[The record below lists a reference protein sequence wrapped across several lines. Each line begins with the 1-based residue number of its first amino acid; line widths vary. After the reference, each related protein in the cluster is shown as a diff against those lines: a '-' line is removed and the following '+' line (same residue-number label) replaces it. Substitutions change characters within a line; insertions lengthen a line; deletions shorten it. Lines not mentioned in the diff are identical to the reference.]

1 MKLSHLLF
9 GLGGLAGAVVFVV
22 YYDAAFPAAAI
33 DLNLSRD
40 QIARRAAEYVRA
52 EGIDPDTF
60 QSSLTFQVDE
70 TAADFLQRVRGL
82 EATSR
87 FARQEL
93 ALWNWRA
100 RWFRFGQPEE
110 YVLRLTPDGRPL
122 RYAHIIPDAA
132 AGDSLSHDSARALA
146 TAFVRDRLSLD
157 LSAWRL
163 EDQSTQARDNRIDH
177 SFTWEKLGSKIDWR
191 PGDPEAGTA
200 SIRLS
205 VHVQGSQIGGFSRYL
220 EVPEK
225 FIRDQAKTTSSGQL
239 LTLISL
245 GLMLV
250 LIIAAAAVAIVRYKR
265 DQIRWGPGFV
275 AGGVVALAL
284 LVSGVLSLPLLKS
297 QYQTEMAYPT
307 FLGITAIGGLIVAGL
322 YCLAI
327 AVSAAAGESLAGDV
341 FPRGILGWRD
351 WAARRWVTGET
362 AGEVLRGYAVGLGFL
377 GYITIFYLLGQRYL
391 GVWLPA
397 DSPHSE
403 LLSMYLPWLVPL
415 LIATQAAL
423 SEELLLRLFAVSFV
437 KRYAKLTVV
446 ALVVPAMIWAFGHSN
461 YPVYPVYVRGIELT
475 IAGTFFGWI
484 FIRYGLLAT
493 VLAHYTIDAVLIA
506 MPLLRAAG
514 GSYVGYGAAAL
525 AFAAAPLVVPA
536 LWAVRGRRPAPA

>member
-1 MKLSHLLF
+1 MKTSHVLF
-9 GLGGLAGAVVFVV
+9 GLGGIAGLVVFVV

-33 DLNLSRD
+33 DLDLSREA
-40 QIARRAAEYVRA
+40 IAQRATDYVRA
-52 EGIDPDTF
+52 RGIDPDTF
-60 QSSLTFQVDE
+60 QSTLTFQVDE

-87 FARQEL
+87 FAREQL

-100 RWFRFGQPEE
+100 RWFRSGETEE

-132 AGDSLSHDSARALA
+132 AGDSLSQDSARAAA
-146 TAFVRDRLSLD
+146 TTFLRDQLD
-157 LSAWRL
+157 VDVASWRL

-177 SFTWEKLGSKIDWR
+177 SFTWEKLGSKIEWR
-191 PGDPEAGTA
+191 PDDPEAGTA
-200 SIRLS
+200 SMRLS
-205 VHVQGSQIGGFSRYL
+205 VQVHGSEIGGFSRYL
-220 EVPEK
+220 EVPEQ
-225 FIRDQAKTTSSGQL
+225 FVRDQGKTTSLGQL
-239 LTLISL
+239 LTIISL

-250 LIIAAAAVAIVRYKR
+250 LIIAAAAVTIVRFKQDR
-265 DQIRWGPGFV
+265 VRWRPGFV
-275 AGGVVALAL
+275 AGGLVALTVLA
-284 LVSGVLSLPLLKS
+284 SGVLSLPLLKS
-297 QYQTEMAYPT
+297 QYSTEVAYPT
-307 FLGITAIGGLIVAGL
+307 FLGIAAIGGLIAAIL

-327 AVSAAAGESLAGDV
+327 AVSTAAGESLAADS
-341 FPRGILGWRD
+341 FPRGIRGWRD
-351 WAARRWVTGET
+351 WTARRWVTGET
-362 AGEVLRGYAVGLGFL
+362 AGEVLRGYAVGLVFL
-377 GYITIFYLLGQRYL
+377 GYITVFYLLGQRYL

-415 LIATQAAL
+415 LIGTQAAL

-437 KRYAKLTVV
+437 KRYARLTVV

-475 IAGTFFGWI
+475 VAGTFFGWI

-514 GSYVGYGAAAL
+514 GGYVYYGVVAL
-525 AFAAAPLVVPA
+525 AFAAAPLVVPV
-536 LWAVRGRRPAPA
+536 LWAVRGRPATA